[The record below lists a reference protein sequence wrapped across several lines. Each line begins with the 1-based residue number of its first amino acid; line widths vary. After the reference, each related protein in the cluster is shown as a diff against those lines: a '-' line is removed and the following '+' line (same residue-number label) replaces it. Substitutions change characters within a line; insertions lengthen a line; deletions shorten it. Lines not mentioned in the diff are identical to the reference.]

1 MKQETISALATLK
14 EYAEIKMANINS
26 KRRPDAKEAREAAR
40 EILPIF
46 NDLTAL
52 KKYHKAHSE
61 NPVQPGTR
69 MEKVMEAL
77 ESRIKELT
85 DEAAAKKK
93 AEAEIKAA
101 SAPVHKT
108 VEFIPA
114 PEVGQHPMTYHI
126 RKAAVECCE
135 IKDAKKMRDAITEL
149 LVSSGKFSNKD
160 LERCVD
166 KAVVL
171 IQKGRVAAE
180 KANGKS
186 AGKGDSKTA
195 TARSAKKA
203 GKGAS
208 STGKMSYGAH
218 KVGDRHPKHPEWE
231 WTEYQPGK
239 FDWRIRRNK

>member
-1 MKQETISALATLK
+1 MKQETITALATLK
-14 EYAEIKMANINS
+14 EYAEVKMANINS
-26 KRRPDAKEAREAAR
+26 KRRPDAKEARDAAR
-40 EILPIF
+40 EIIPIF
-46 NDLTAL
+46 NDLAAL
-52 KKYHKAHSE
+52 KKYHKAHVA
-61 NPVQPGTR
+61 NPVWPGTR
-69 MEKVMEAL
+69 MEKVAEVL
-77 ESRIKELT
+77 KVRIMELT
-85 DEAAAKKK
+85 DEANAAKKK
-93 AEAEIKAA
+93 EERAKAA
-101 SAPVHKT
+101 AAPAHKT

-126 RKAAVECCE
+126 RKAAMECCE

-149 LVSSGKFSNKD
+149 LAASGKFSDKD

-171 IQKGRVAAE
+171 IQKGCVAAE
-180 KANGKS
+180 RANGKS
-186 AGKGDSKTA
+186 AGKGGSTTA

-208 STGKMSYGAH
+208 STGKMAYGAH